1 VRGRAAA
8 QRGARGCAPRCQF
21 KSPFHHPLLNTYTLH
36 RAPPSCL
43 ASRRFSYPVVPKG
56 MARIRTQIS
65 AGHSEA
71 DIDAAIQAFKEVGL
85 ARGVIKA

>member
-1 VRGRAAA
+1 
-8 QRGARGCAPRCQF
+8 
-21 KSPFHHPLLNTYTLH
+21 
-36 RAPPSCL
+36 
-43 ASRRFSYPVVPKG
+43 